1 MIPLHSFFQIN
12 IKYLSFDQYLNSN
25 IEFFLETNN
34 IKFEK
39 SNFYYYPILLSENWN
54 EIKNKLITEYS
65 CISYESYCSFEYYL
79 QAEKTDVF
87 NEYKDHMETLLDLFE
102 DSYLLW
108 KKDIL
113 EKAFLNKTKFVYEKF
128 ISNLQKDSLIKDS
141 SILIDIR
148 YFEVFILKYND
159 CKYIDWD
166 LISEVEY
173 YPWNVQIIERS
184 IQLNWYKLLENK
196 TTRKI
201 ILDSENKK
209 NFKINYMI
217 FLCT

>member
-79 QAEKTDVF
+79 QAENTDVF

>member
-12 IKYLSFDQYLNSN
+12 IKYLSFDQSLNSN

-65 CISYESYCSFEYYL
+65 CISYENYCSFEYYL
-79 QAEKTDVF
+79 QAEKTDVL

-113 EKAFLNKTKFVYEKF
+113 
-128 ISNLQKDSLIKDS
+128 
-141 SILIDIR
+141 
-148 YFEVFILKYND
+148 
-159 CKYIDWD
+159 
-166 LISEVEY
+166 
-173 YPWNVQIIERS
+173 
-184 IQLNWYKLLENK
+184 
-196 TTRKI
+196 
-201 ILDSENKK
+201 
-209 NFKINYMI
+209 
-217 FLCT
+217 